1 MKHVDV
7 VELTRESVAQTM
19 GTDYMEKLGDFSAID
34 SYKLTDVGRDVL
46 QVGTVDVYSK
56 KLLGQLAK
64 LVVDEK
70 KYEASGIKGIFVDSF
85 DWGSFVERVYFAP
98 QDIIEDDMW
107 NLIDGKVYE
116 NDHKFFAPKVS
127 AKIFEE
133 AKSITTPIS
142 IVEDQLKT
150 AFTSWDE
157 MNKFLSGIRT
167 TVENTIQLGLQAYAH
182 MLISCGIAVSVAGT
196 STAVHLVTEAIA
208 KGLLESGATADD
220 FRASE
225 ECAIFAMERMKTIRD
240 NMRVYNSAYN
250 DGTIPTF
257 TSDEDNKLIM
267 LSQFENFLKFTGKR
281 QVYNLGEI
289 GFGDYDTTPMWQG
302 FRATSGDEGS
312 EVVTNFDWDTVS
324 SVAIKADASNKLGIG
339 TNVFDQSNVAAV
351 IYDHRAM
358 GVCPYR
364 RKVTS
369 QYTASADFWNEFHH
383 LLVNYILDSK
393 FAIVALVLD

>member
-220 FRASE
+220 FRKSE

-312 EVVTNFDWDTVS
+312 EVVTNFDWNTVS

-339 TNVFDQSNVAAV
+339 TNAFDQSNVAAV

-393 FAIVALVLD
+393 FSIVALVLD